1 LQALDNGMSYEAL
14 MEMAID
20 AVFGSNPA
28 GSSVV
33 GTLYQNLVGSSA
45 PQSVLDDYGAM
56 LDDGIMSATDLGIAV
71 AEHSLTATNIDLVGL
86 SASGLEYMI

>member
-1 LQALDNGMSYEAL
+1 M
-14 MEMAID
+14 
-20 AVFGSNPA
+20 VFGSNPA

-33 GTLYQNLVGSSA
+33 DTLYQNLVGSAA
-45 PQSVLDDYGAM
+45 PQSLLDEYGAM

-86 SASGLEYMI
+86 ASSGLEYIL